1 MRPADIINE
10 FEVTISETLVTAFH
24 RVHKHK
30 YFFPRIPNSP
40 QLGPATWQE
49 NSSAERGPQDYIDSA
64 HETARL
70 ELQRAGILEGGE
82 I

>member
-1 MRPADIINE
+1 MSFDVIKE
-10 FEVTISETLVTAFH
+10 FEVTIGETLVTAVH
-24 RVHKHK
+24 RAHKHK

-49 NSSAERGPQDYIDSA
+49 NSSAERAPQDYIDSA
-64 HETARL
+64 HEAARL